1 MRIRPYI
8 EFDPD
13 RGLLIGGLPAVSLA
27 KKHGTPL
34 YVYSEDAIR
43 ESMRE
48 YTSSLSD
55 IYPTSTIVYASKA
68 YLTMRMAQLV
78 REEGLWLD
86 VSSGGELYLALKASF
101 PPERIVF
108 HGNNKSEEEIA
119 MAVSAGVGRIAIDN
133 VTELERVQKEAA
145 SQGVVQKVF
154 LRLTPGIDPHTHEYL
169 STGVIDS
176 KFGIPMHSG
185 QHLDAV
191 RMTLASENLE
201 LMGIHCHIGS
211 QIFDDSPFL
220 LAAGIM
226 VDFAAEV
233 RDKLG
238 YVIPEL
244 DLGGGLGVRYKSG
257 CPGIC
262 GRDGGRGGN
271 PDVGGR
277 NGAIARHLRAVAKR
291 VKEACL
297 RNGLPVP
304 RLFFEP
310 GRSIVAEAAVTLYTV
325 GTVKALPNGTLI
337 AAVDGG
343 MSDNP
348 RPALYGAEY
357 DAVFAGPYHGG
368 GLLSYRLVGKHCEE
382 GDTLVRSAYLP
393 RLSPG
398 DVVAVLVSGAYQYS
412 MRSNYNHLPNP
423 AVVHV
428 SGGKSFVVVER
439 ETLEDLIAK
448 ERPLPCSLEE
458 AGPEVA
464 GEN

>member
-1 MRIRPYI
+1 MLVKGGNVELRIRPHI
-8 EFDPD
+8 EIDSNK
-13 RGLLIGGLPAVSLA
+13 GLLIGGLPAVKLA
-27 KKHGTPL
+27 EKYGTPL

-48 YTSSLSD
+48 YTSALTD
-55 IYPTSTIVYASKA
+55 IYPHHTIVYAGKA
-68 YLTMRMAQLV
+68 YLTMRMAEIV
-78 REEGLWLD
+78 HEEGLWLD
-86 VSSGGELYLALKASF
+86 VSSGGELFLALKANF
-101 PPERIVF
+101 PPEHIVF
-108 HGNNKSEEEIA
+108 HGNNKSAGEIA
-119 MAVSAGVGRIAIDN
+119 MAVSSGVGRIAIDN

-191 RMTLASENLE
+191 RLTLASPNLK

-220 LAAGIM
+220 LAADIM

-244 DLGGGLGVRYKSG
+244 DLGGGLGVRYKDAG
-257 CPGIC
+257 PDDGNGI
-262 GRDGGRGGN
+262 RK
-271 PDVGGR
+271 
-277 NGAIARHLRAVAKR
+277 HLRNAAKR
-291 VKEACL
+291 VAKACF
-297 RNGLPVP
+297 RKGLPTP

-310 GRSIVAEAAVTLYTV
+310 GRSIVASSAVTLYTV
-325 GTVKALPNGTLI
+325 GTVKALPNGILI

-357 DAVFAGPYHGG
+357 EAVLARPSGG
-368 GLLSYRLVGKHCEE
+368 GELLSYRLVGKHCEE
-382 GDTLVRSAYLP
+382 GDTLVRSACLP
-393 RLSPG
+393 ELSPG
-398 DVVAVLVSGAYQYS
+398 DVIGILVSGAYQYS
-412 MRSNYNHLPNP
+412 MKSNYNHLPNP

-428 SGGKSFVVVER
+428 AERQSFVVVER
-439 ETLEDLIAK
+439 ETLEDLVAK
-448 ERPLPCSLEE
+448 ERPFSHPLGK
-458 AGPEVA
+458 AGPEA
-464 GEN
+464 ASGG

>member
-1 MRIRPYI
+1 LRIRPHI
-8 EFDPD
+8 ELDPG
-13 RGLLIGGLPAVSLA
+13 RGLLIGGVPGVKLA
-27 KKHGTPL
+27 EKHGTPL
-34 YVYSEDAIR
+34 YVYAEDAIR
-43 ESMRE
+43 ETMRE
-48 YTSSLSD
+48 YTSALSD
-55 IYPTSTIVYASKA
+55 IYPHNTIVYAGKA
-68 YLTMRMAQLV
+68 YLTMRMAQIV
-78 REEGLWLD
+78 QEEGLWLD
-86 VSSGGELYLALKASF
+86 VSSGGELYLALKANF
-101 PPERIVF
+101 PAGHIVF
-108 HGNNKSEEEIA
+108 HGNNKSAAEIA
-119 MAVSAGVGRIAIDN
+119 MAVSSGVGRIAIDN

-145 SQGVVQKVF
+145 AQGVIQKVF

-191 RMTLASENLE
+191 RMTLASPNLE

-220 LAAGIM
+220 LAADIM

-244 DLGGGLGVRYKSG
+244 DLGGGLGVRYLETG
-257 CPGIC
+257 TDDGI
-262 GRDGGRGGN
+262 RK
-271 PDVGGR
+271 
-277 NGAIARHLRAVAKR
+277 HLRSAAKR
-291 VKEACL
+291 VAEECL
-297 RNGLPVP
+297 RKGLPTP

-310 GRSIVAEAAVTLYTV
+310 GRSIVAASAVTLYTV
-325 GTVKALPNGTLI
+325 GTVKALPNGCLI

-357 DAVFAGPYHGG
+357 EAVLARPSGDSEC
-368 GLLSYRLVGKHCEE
+368 LSYRIVGKHCEE
-382 GDTLVRSAYLP
+382 GDTLIRSACLP
-393 RLSPG
+393 KLSPG
-398 DVVAVLVSGAYQYS
+398 DVIGILVSGAYQYA

-428 SGGKSFVVVER
+428 ADGQSFVVVDR

-448 ERPLPCSLEE
+448 ERPFPHPIRKAGQE
-458 AGPEVA
+458 AASGS
-464 GEN
+464 